1 MSFIQ
6 SRAKL
11 NAGPLTNDQI
21 MSLAPSVFAAEAHG
35 SRSERY
41 THIPTSTILDGMR
54 ANGFMPTFAQQGRS
68 RTPGKAEYT
77 KHMLKFSY
85 AGELPVAHNGV
96 GAAPQVCMMN
106 SHDGTRAFKLVA
118 GLIRFACLNGLIVA
132 EDGTSSSVTARHTGN
147 IVDQVIEGS
156 FEVLAESRRALG
168 HAEEWSGI
176 TLIRDEQV
184 ALAEQV
190 HALRFP
196 AVEGKASTP
205 FKPEQL
211 LEVRRQADIR
221 SDLWTTTNVLQENA
235 IRGGLSARTRTS
247 TGQRRNVTSRPVN
260 GIEGNVA
267 LNQALWAL
275 TQRMAEIKGANA

>member
-6 SRAKL
+6 SRSNV
-11 NAGPLTNDQI
+11 NADPMTNDQI
-21 MSLAPSVFAAEAHG
+21 MRLAPSVFAVEAHG

-41 THIPTSTILDGMR
+41 THIPTSAILDRMR

-85 AGELPVAHNGV
+85 AGELPGARNGV
-96 GAAPQVCMMN
+96 GAAPQVCVMN
-106 SHDGTRAFKLVA
+106 SHDGTRSFKLVA

-132 EDGTSSSVTARHTGN
+132 EDGTSSSLRVRHTGD

-156 FEVLAESRRALG
+156 FEVLEESRRALG
-168 HAEEWSGI
+168 HAEEWAGI
-176 TLIRDEQV
+176 SLIRDERI
-184 ALAEQV
+184 AIAEQV

-196 AVEGKASTP
+196 AVEGKAKTP
-205 FKPEQL
+205 FQPEQL
-211 LEVRRQADIR
+211 LTVRRPADR
-221 SDLWTTTNVLQENA
+221 GSDLWTTANVLQENA
-235 IRGGLSARTRTS
+235 IRGGLSARTRTPA
-247 TGQRRNVTSRPVN
+247 GQRRNVTSRPVN

-275 TQRMAEIKGANA
+275 TQRMAEIKGAAA